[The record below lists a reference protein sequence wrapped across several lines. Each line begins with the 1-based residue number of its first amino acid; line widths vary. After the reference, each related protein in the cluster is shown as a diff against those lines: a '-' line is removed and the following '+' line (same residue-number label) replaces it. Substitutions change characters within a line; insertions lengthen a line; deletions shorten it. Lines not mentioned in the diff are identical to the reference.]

1 MDMRRLEVFCKV
13 VELKSF
19 TKAGEALL
27 LAQPTVSEHLRTL
40 EDMLGE
46 KLVDRLGPRGPSDSS
61 REDFLPICSKHPP
74 NARGSNSSP
83 GSV

>member
-27 LAQPTVSEHLRTL
+27 LAQPTVSEHLRSL
-40 EDMLGE
+40 EQMLG
-46 KLVDRLGPRGPSDSS
+46 
-61 REDFLPICSKHPP
+61 
-74 NARGSNSSP
+74 
-83 GSV
+83 